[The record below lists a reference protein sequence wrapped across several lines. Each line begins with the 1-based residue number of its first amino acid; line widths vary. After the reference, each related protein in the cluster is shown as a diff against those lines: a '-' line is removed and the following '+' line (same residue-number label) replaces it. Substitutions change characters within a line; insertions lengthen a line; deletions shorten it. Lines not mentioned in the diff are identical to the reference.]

1 MCKWC
6 HMKTLL
12 PSFYCNGA
20 YKQASQPHTLNVGH
34 PRLASIITVLHELFN
49 EVTTKKVTV

>member
-20 YKQASQPHTLNVGH
+20 YTQASQPHTLNVGH